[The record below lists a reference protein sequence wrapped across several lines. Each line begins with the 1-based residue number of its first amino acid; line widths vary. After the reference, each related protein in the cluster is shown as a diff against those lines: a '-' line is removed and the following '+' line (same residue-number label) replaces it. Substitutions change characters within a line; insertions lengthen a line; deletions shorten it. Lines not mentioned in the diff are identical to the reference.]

1 MSGEERDAVYRR
13 CISTYGAD
21 AQIDMILEEM
31 SELAKALLKNR
42 RAKKHSQS
50 RIDAIVD
57 ELADVKIMER
67 QMELL
72 FTCSDD
78 VECRVDFK
86 VQRQSKRLDEL
97 NE

>member
-1 MSGEERDAVYRR
+1 MSGEERDAVYHR

-21 AQIDMILEEM
+21 AQIDMMLEEM

-42 RAKKHSQS
+42 RAKKHSQD

-67 QMELL
+67 QMEIL
-72 FTCSDD
+72 FGCTAD
-78 VECRVDFK
+78 VESRVDY
-86 VQRQSKRLDEL
+86 
-97 NE
+97 